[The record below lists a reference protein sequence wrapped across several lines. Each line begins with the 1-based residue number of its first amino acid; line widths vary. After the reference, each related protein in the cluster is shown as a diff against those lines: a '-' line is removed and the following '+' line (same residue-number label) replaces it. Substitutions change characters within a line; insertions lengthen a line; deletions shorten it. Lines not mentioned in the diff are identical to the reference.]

1 MTFFRGLS
9 SPSPH
14 PYRQYSFPSWGTPA
28 GLTEEDI
35 YPVDACSSWGLFVS
49 GCFNNKHIT
58 APGASSSVCEKQGEV
73 ARHVHLF
80 MPGLPSW

>member
-9 SPSPH
+9 PPSPH
-14 PYRQYSFPSWGTPA
+14 PYRQSTFPSWGTPA

-35 YPVDACSSWGLFVS
+35 YPVDARSSRGFFVS

-58 APGASSSVCEKQGEV
+58 APGAASPAREKQGEV

-80 MPGLPSW
+80 MPGLAS